1 MAISSVGSY
10 TNSYE
15 NLYTY
20 NQTKKSETS
29 EISEVKTETTKKSNN
44 EEYLKSLQKQVPYMK
59 LQIGYGLNTSN
70 DGNNYKKS
78 VGSTVIVRHDYIDEN
93 GNLSHFSV
101 SIRKDEMNERLRK
114 EAQENAEKQIEKTR
128 ENARKKA
135 EQIAEKL
142 EEKAEEA
149 KEDGEKIAISEGIQ
163 DENEIVKDRAEK
175 LLSEKLENATDGEVY
190 LDNEDMQVIIDA
202 AQNREAVTTNT
213 SSEVG
218 KNFDFKI

>member
-1 MAISSVGSY
+1 MAISSVG
-10 TNSYE
+10 SYE

-70 DGNNYKKS
+70 DGKVNVVDVNPKLVEKMQNDPKAKEYTQRLKDVESALKWLDNYKKS

-128 ENARKKA
+128 RTGRKNCFPRSWKMRLMG
-135 EQIAEKL
+135 KCTL
-142 EEKAEEA
+142 TM
-149 KEDGEKIAISEGIQ
+149 KIC
-163 DENEIVKDRAEK
+163 R
-175 LLSEKLENATDGEVY
+175 
-190 LDNEDMQVIIDA
+190 
-202 AQNREAVTTNT
+202 
-213 SSEVG
+213 
-218 KNFDFKI
+218 

>member
-1 MAISSVGSY
+1 MKTCI
-10 TNSYE
+10 
-15 NLYTY
+15 LIIRL
-20 NQTKKSETS
+20 KKSETS

-70 DGNNYKKS
+70 DGKVNVVDVNPKLVEKMQNDPKAAKEYTQRLKDVESALKWLDNYKKS

-149 KEDGEKIAISEGIQ
+149 KEDGEK
-163 DENEIVKDRAEK
+163 
-175 LLSEKLENATDGEVY
+175 
-190 LDNEDMQVIIDA
+190 
-202 AQNREAVTTNT
+202 
-213 SSEVG
+213 
-218 KNFDFKI
+218 

>member
-1 MAISSVGSY
+1 MHVR
-10 TNSYE
+10 
-15 NLYTY
+15 
-20 NQTKKSETS
+20 
-29 EISEVKTETTKKSNN
+29 
-44 EEYLKSLQKQVPYMK
+44 KQ
-59 LQIGYGLNTSN
+59 N
-70 DGNNYKKS
+70 
-78 VGSTVIVRHDYIDEN
+78 
-93 GNLSHFSV
+93 
-101 SIRKDEMNERLRK
+101 RLRK
-114 EAQENAEKQIEKTR
+114 SW
-128 ENARKKA
+128 KK
-135 EQIAEKL
+135 
-142 EEKAEEA
+142 KAEEA

>member
-1 MAISSVGSY
+1 MIKYAEANADADEKRKEEVD
-10 TNSYE
+10 TRNE
-15 NLYTY
+15 ADALVF
-20 NQTKKSETS
+20 QTEKTLKDLEGKV
-29 EISEVKTETTKKSNN
+29 EEAEVK
-44 EEYLKSLQKQVPYMK
+44 
-59 LQIGYGLNTSN
+59 
-70 DGNNYKKS
+70 
-78 VGSTVIVRHDYIDEN
+78 
-93 GNLSHFSV
+93 
-101 SIRKDEMNERLRK
+101 
-114 EAQENAEKQIEKTR
+114 
-128 ENARKKA
+128 
-135 EQIAEKL
+135 
-142 EEKAEEA
+142 KAEEA